1 MMLDFPVPGP
11 PVITILLF
19 FTAQIS
25 TIEFDYK
32 NAIIPCI
39 FAIHR
44 RRKIMSESKNP
55 EEFYAKL
62 KKQLQ
67 DTAMWPSEY
76 LYKFIVPTKGEK
88 IEQVENIFDNMGA
101 VIKTKQS
108 KKGTYTSVSINV
120 RMKNPDAVIEKY
132 LEVADKVEGVISL

>member
-1 MMLDFPVPGP
+1 
-11 PVITILLF
+11 
-19 FTAQIS
+19 
-25 TIEFDYK
+25 
-32 NAIIPCI
+32 
-39 FAIHR
+39 
-44 RRKIMSESKNP
+44 MSESKNP

-76 LYKFIVPTKGEK
+76 LYKFIVPTKGS
-88 IEQVENIFDNMGA
+88 QVEEVEDIFDNMGA
-101 VIKTKQS
+101 VIETRQS

-132 LEVADKVEGVISL
+132 REVAANVEGVISL

>member
-1 MMLDFPVPGP
+1 
-11 PVITILLF
+11 
-19 FTAQIS
+19 
-25 TIEFDYK
+25 
-32 NAIIPCI
+32 
-39 FAIHR
+39 
-44 RRKIMSESKNP
+44 MSESNNP

-76 LYKFIVPTKGEK
+76 LYKFIVPTKGDK
-88 IEQVENIFDNMGA
+88 VEQVENIFDNMGA

-132 LEVADKVEGVISL
+132 LEVANKVEGVISL